1 MVIEN
6 KYARRTNH
14 RDSADQRTLH
24 LLVLKMI
31 ELNTRV
37 IIENSPLIPWN
48 GQTGTVVATD
58 HPMYTVRLD
67 NIRETAARFEH
78 SELRPI

>member
-1 MVIEN
+1 
-6 KYARRTNH
+6 
-14 RDSADQRTLH
+14 
-24 LLVLKMI
+24 MI

-48 GQTGTVVATD
+48 GQTGTVVAAD

-67 NIRETAARFEH
+67 RMSFTSARFELC
-78 SELRPI
+78 ELRAL